1 MTFRE
6 RFESLAVPTDQ
17 VAVAWLGQGSFAF
30 KWREVQIFVDPY
42 LSHSLE
48 ESAGWRRWFE
58 PPLRPEEARPDVVV
72 FTHDHQDH
80 LDPGTVPALA
90 QHSDALFV
98 GPQSCLDHARE
109 LGVASERLL
118 RLEAGESTEVR
129 GVHLRAFHADHMH
142 PWGPPVPDAISLELN
157 FGGLRVLNAAD
168 TTLREEVVREVKGLK
183 SDVLL
188 VPINGRFGNMDGT
201 DAAIYTQEVGPR
213 VVIPMHYGLFSA
225 NTADP
230 REFLDAVHAYAKE
243 VRVKVMGYG
252 EVWLCG
258 ETNDV

>member
-1 MTFRE
+1 MNAATLGDLRLDE
-6 RFESLAVPTDQ
+6 HQ

-48 ESAGWRRWFE
+48 DTAGWRRWFE

-80 LDPGTVPALA
+80 VDPGTVPALA
-90 QHSDALFV
+90 QSDALFV
-98 GPQSCLDHARE
+98 GPQSCLDHAHE
-109 LGVASERLL
+109 LGVAPERLV
-118 RLEAGESTEVR
+118 RLESGDALDVR

-142 PWGPPVPDAISLELN
+142 PWGPPTPDAISVELN

-168 TTLREEVVREVKGLK
+168 TTLREEVVKEVKGLEP
-183 SDVLL
+183 DILL

-201 DAAIYTQEVGPR
+201 DAAIYTQEVKPR
-213 VVIPMHYGLFSA
+213 VAIPMHYGLFSA

-230 REFLDAVHAYAKE
+230 REFLDAVHAFAE
-243 VRVKVMGYG
+243 DVRVKVMGYG
-252 EVWLCG
+252 EVWLYRRTSNG
-258 ETNDV
+258 